1 MIYFSLSGVRDLFS
15 DIFFNLVSFAYGK
28 MHANI
33 TCMGNQ
39 VKRERLDIETCQKS
53 KTKDLQGFPLQMS

>member
-1 MIYFSLSGVRDLFS
+1 
-15 DIFFNLVSFAYGK
+15 